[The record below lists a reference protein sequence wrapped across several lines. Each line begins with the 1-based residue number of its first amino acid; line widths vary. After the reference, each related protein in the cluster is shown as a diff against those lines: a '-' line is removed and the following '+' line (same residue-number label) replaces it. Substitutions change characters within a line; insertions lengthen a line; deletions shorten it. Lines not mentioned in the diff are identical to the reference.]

1 MVLSRNGGRFRTG
14 DSARTDPA
22 PFLLIAFRAVGHR
35 GPDAAWDDSS
45 VFSEQQIRDRVGESE
60 ALDAAR
66 RAFTALARGAVRQPP
81 AISLQLPEWSGELAV
96 KAVYLDG
103 AAIFAVKMD
112 TGFGRNPERGL
123 PRGSGLIVL
132 FSATTGQPLSVLA
145 DNGYLTELR
154 TGAAGALAADLLGPA
169 SLETVG
175 VLGTGSQ
182 ARYQIRA
189 LAGICKWVETR
200 AWSPNP
206 ERVAQFC
213 AEMWE
218 ETGIP
223 CHASASPRDV
233 VSKTQLLYTVTP
245 STEPL
250 VQSDWLQAGATVI
263 AVGAD
268 APHKQELHADV
279 LRSADKVVPDDWSR
293 AMRVGELHHAVAGGL
308 SLRRVHGELGKVM
321 TGERP
326 GREGDEIIVCDLTG
340 LPAQD
345 AAIAEAAWNR
355 LRSVP
360 HAG

>member
-1 MVLSRNGGRFRTG
+1 MFT
-14 DSARTDPA
+14 
-22 PFLLIAFRAVGHR
+22 
-35 GPDAAWDDSS
+35 
-45 VFSEQQIRDRVGESE
+45 EQQIRDQIQEPQ
-60 ALDAAR
+60 ALEAAR

-81 AISLQLPEWSGELAV
+81 ALSLELPEWSGQLEV
-96 KAVYLDG
+96 KAAYLDG

-112 TGFGRNPERGL
+112 TGFGRNEARGI
-123 PRGSGLIVL
+123 PRGSGVIVL
-132 FSATTGQPLSVLA
+132 FDATTGQPLSVLS

-154 TGAAGALAADLLGPA
+154 TGAAGALAAELLGPA
-169 SLETVG
+169 SLDSVG

-189 LAGICKWVETR
+189 LAAARGWTETR

-206 ERVAQFC
+206 DNVARFC
-213 AEMWE
+213 EEMWE
-218 ETGIP
+218 ATGTP
-223 CHASASPRDV
+223 CRPAASPQDV
-233 VSKTQLLYTVTP
+233 VSQSQLLYTVTP

-250 VQSDWLQAGATVI
+250 VFADWIQAGTTVI

-268 APHKQELHADV
+268 APEKQELHADV
-279 LRSADKVVPDDWSR
+279 LHRADKVVPDDWSR

-326 GREGDEIIVCDLTG
+326 GREGDEVIVCDLTG

-345 AAIAEAAWNR
+345 AAIAEAAWDQ
-355 LRSVP
+355 LRSISHV
-360 HAG
+360 G